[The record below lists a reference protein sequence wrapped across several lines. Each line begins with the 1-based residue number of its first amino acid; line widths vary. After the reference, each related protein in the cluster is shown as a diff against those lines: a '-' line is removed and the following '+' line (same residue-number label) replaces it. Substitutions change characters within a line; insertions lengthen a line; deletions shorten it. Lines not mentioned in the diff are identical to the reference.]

1 MVFMGR
7 GFTSGGQKSVS
18 GFSAAIDS
26 GSMVQ
31 LRAKYRLV
39 SATSS
44 PYH

>member
-1 MVFMGR
+1 MVFKGS

-18 GFSAAIDS
+18 GFSAA
-26 GSMVQ
+26 VC
-31 LRAKYRLV
+31 KYRVV